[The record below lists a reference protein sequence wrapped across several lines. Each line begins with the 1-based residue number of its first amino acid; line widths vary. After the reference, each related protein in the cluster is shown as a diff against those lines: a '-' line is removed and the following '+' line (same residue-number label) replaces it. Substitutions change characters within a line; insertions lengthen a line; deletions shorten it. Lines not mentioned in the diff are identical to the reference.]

1 MLTSFHILNSVD
13 STNNYAMQRLND
25 GLAQSGE
32 VYFALEQTAG
42 RGQREK
48 IWQSEPGMNIMMSF
62 IFIPQTPFL
71 LNSFQFSAKIALV
84 VRTFIQNYVHA
95 PVKIKW
101 PNDLYIN
108 DRKAG
113 GLLIEN
119 KYRGEQVKASVIGI
133 GINVNQ
139 TDFGSQT
146 KATSLKLNTIEILD
160 PIEMARTLHEK
171 LLESVTIIHQE
182 SPETLFGAYQSF
194 LYKKNEITDFNID
207 GKLCRALVK
216 GVDEQGFLLVEQ
228 DGQEMKFR
236 SGEITW
242 VS

>member
-1 MLTSFHILNSVD
+1 
-13 STNNYAMQRLND
+13 
-25 GLAQSGE
+25 
-32 VYFALEQTAG
+32 
-42 RGQREK
+42 
-48 IWQSEPGMNIMMSF
+48 
-62 IFIPQTPFL
+62 
-71 LNSFQFSAKIALV
+71 
-84 VRTFIQNYVHA
+84 
-95 PVKIKW
+95 
-101 PNDLYIN
+101 
-108 DRKAG
+108 
-113 GLLIEN
+113 LLIEN